1 MKKIYISLYLLLIFT
16 GCESFVE
23 NTSSSI
29 SYVTDEEI
37 NDPANI
43 PFLINGVLNDYS
55 SAHTYVSLWADLLSD
70 ALVNDG
76 KVQGSTDVRGEYL
89 DNGSYDPTVGTY
101 APPYQAIAK
110 VWRSAN
116 SLKSRL
122 DLMDG
127 DESSE
132 KQGYYTAYLY
142 QALPCYLLGTYY
154 GNGPNYPDDGG
165 ATLNESAFLPS
176 GDLYS
181 MAVAYFDSA
190 IVYADEHQEKIIH
203 SLLGRQYL
211 YEGNYSAAAQHA
223 SLGLQQSDESFN
235 ALPGEEDPWP
245 NWYWYEAGSNRTRY
259 TLASRF
265 KRLLGEDF
273 EDTNGN
279 GVWDSTETFTDCA
292 ITGAD
297 VGQGNGM
304 YDGPIEPEEI
314 VRIPLSVAAMTPGQ
328 SYSRYF
334 QMKYPFANSP
344 VSIIDWKETHL
355 ILAELALRGES
366 VNVTAIDAI
375 NAVRSSHGLQSLAS
389 VDYEV
394 LLHERDKELFCQG
407 QRLIDQNRFSD
418 VINWH
423 LPDGETWH
431 YLPVPFEEVLNNPNY
446 P

>member
-1 MKKIYISLYLLLIFT
+1 MKKIYISLYLILIFT

-132 KQGYYTAYLY
+132 KLGYYTAYLY

-181 MAVAYFDSA
+181 MAIAYFDSA

-265 KRLLGEDF
+265 KHLLGEDF

-292 ITGAD
+292 IIGAD

-423 LPDGETWH
+423 LPDGDTWH

>member
-1 MKKIYISLYLLLIFT
+1 M
-16 GCESFVE
+16 
-23 NTSSSI
+23 
-29 SYVTDEEI
+29 TDEEI

-43 PFLINGVLNDYS
+43 PFLVNGVLNDYS
-55 SAHTYVSLWADLLSD
+55 HAHTYVSLWADLLSD

-89 DNGSYDPTVGTY
+89 DNGSYDPTVGSY

-116 SLKSRL
+116 SLKLRL

-132 KQGYYTAYLY
+132 KLGYYTAYLY

-165 ATLNESAFLPS
+165 ATLNESPFLPS
-176 GDLYS
+176 GNLYS
-181 MAVAYFDSA
+181 MAIAYFDTA
-190 IVYADEHQEKIIH
+190 MVYADDHQEKIIH

-211 YEGNYSAAAQHA
+211 YNGNYSAAAQHA
-223 SLGLQQSDESFN
+223 LLGLQQSDESFN

-245 NWYWYEAGSNRTRY
+245 NWYWYEAGGNRTRY
-259 TLASRF
+259 TLDSRF
-265 KRLLGEDF
+265 KLLLGEDF
-273 EDTNGN
+273 EDMNGN
-279 GVWDSTETFTDCA
+279 GVRDTTETFTDCA
-292 ITGAD
+292 IIGAD
-297 VGQGNGM
+297 VGQG
-304 YDGPIEPEEI
+304 DGVYNPPSEPQESS
-314 VRIPLSVAAMTPGQ
+314 RILLSAAAMTPGQ
-328 SYSRYF
+328 NYTRYF
-334 QMKYPFANSP
+334 QMKYPFADSP
-344 VSIIDWKETHL
+344 VPIIDWKENHL

-375 NAVRSSHGLQSLAS
+375 NVVRSSHGLQSLTS

-418 VINWH
+418 VLNWH
-423 LPDGETWH
+423 LPESDTWH

>member
-1 MKKIYISLYLLLIFT
+1 
-16 GCESFVE
+16 
-23 NTSSSI
+23 
-29 SYVTDEEI
+29 
-37 NDPANI
+37 
-43 PFLINGVLNDYS
+43 
-55 SAHTYVSLWADLLSD
+55 
-70 ALVNDG
+70 
-76 KVQGSTDVRGEYL
+76 
-89 DNGSYDPTVGTY
+89 
-101 APPYQAIAK
+101 
-110 VWRSAN
+110 
-116 SLKSRL
+116 
-122 DLMDG
+122 MDG
-127 DESSE
+127 DESS
-132 KQGYYTAYLY
+132 KRYGYYTAYLY

-154 GNGPNYPDDGG
+154 GNGPSYPGDGG
-165 ATLNESAFLPS
+165 ATLDESVFLPS
-176 GDLYS
+176 GELYS
-181 MAVAYFDSA
+181 MSVAYFDSA
-190 IVYADEHQEKIIH
+190 MVYADDHQEKIIH
-203 SLLGRQYL
+203 SLLVRQYL

-223 SLGLQQSDESFN
+223 LLGLQQSDESFN

-265 KRLLGEDF
+265 KHFLGEDF

-297 VGQGNGM
+297 VGQGNGI
-304 YDGPIEPEEI
+304 YDGPLEPEETI
-314 VRIPLSVAAMTPGQ
+314 RLPLSVAAMTPGQ

-334 QMKYPFANSP
+334 QMKYPFADSP
-344 VSIIDWKETHL
+344 VPIIDWKETHL

-375 NAVRSSHGLQSLAS
+375 NAVRLSHGLQLLTS

-418 VINWH
+418 ILNWH
-423 LPDGETWH
+423 LPDSETWH

>member
-1 MKKIYISLYLLLIFT
+1 MKKIYISLYIILIFN

-116 SLKSRL
+116 SLKLRL

-132 KQGYYTAYLY
+132 KLGYYTAYLY

-176 GDLYS
+176 DDLYS
-181 MAVAYFDSA
+181 MAIAYFDSA

-265 KRLLGEDF
+265 KHLLGEDF

-292 ITGAD
+292 IIGAD

-423 LPDGETWH
+423 LPDGDTWH

>member
-132 KQGYYTAYLY
+132 KLGYYTAYLY

-181 MAVAYFDSA
+181 MAIAYFDSA

-265 KRLLGEDF
+265 KHLLGEDF

-292 ITGAD
+292 IIGAD

-375 NAVRSSHGLQSLAS
+375 NSVRLSHGLQSLAS

-418 VINWH
+418 ILNWH
-423 LPDGETWH
+423 LPDGDTWH

>member
-1 MKKIYISLYLLLIFT
+1 MKNIYISLYLLLIFT

-132 KQGYYTAYLY
+132 KLGYYTAYLY

-181 MAVAYFDSA
+181 MAIAYFDSA
-190 IVYADEHQEKIIH
+190 MVYADEHQQKIIH

-211 YEGNYSAAAQHA
+211 YEGNYIAAAQHA

-292 ITGAD
+292 IIGAD

-423 LPDGETWH
+423 LPDGDTWH

>member
-1 MKKIYISLYLLLIFT
+1 MKKIFTSLYLLLIFT

-23 NTSSSI
+23 NTSSSM

-43 PFLINGVLNDYS
+43 PFLVNGVLNDYS
-55 SAHTYVSLWADLLSD
+55 HAHTYVSLWADLLSD

-89 DNGSYDPTVGTY
+89 DNGSYDPTVGSY

-116 SLKSRL
+116 SLKLRL

-132 KQGYYTAYLY
+132 KLGYYIAYLY

-165 ATLNESAFLPS
+165 ATLNESPFLPS
-176 GDLYS
+176 GNLYS
-181 MAVAYFDSA
+181 MAIAYFDTA
-190 IVYADEHQEKIIH
+190 MVYADDHQEKIIH

-211 YEGNYSAAAQHA
+211 YNGNYSAAAQHA

-265 KRLLGEDF
+265 KLLLGEDF
-273 EDTNGN
+273 EDINGN
-279 GVWDSTETFTDCA
+279 GVWDTTETFTDCA
-292 ITGAD
+292 IIGAD
-297 VGQGNGM
+297 VGQG
-304 YDGPIEPEEI
+304 DGVYNPPSEPQESS
-314 VRIPLSVAAMTPGQ
+314 RILLSAAAMTPGQ
-328 SYSRYF
+328 NYTRYF
-334 QMKYPFANSP
+334 QMKYPFADSP
-344 VSIIDWKETHL
+344 VPIIDWKENHL

-375 NAVRSSHGLQSLAS
+375 NAVRLSHGLQSLNS

-394 LLHERDKELFCQG
+394 LLNERDKELFCQG

-418 VINWH
+418 VLNWH
-423 LPDGETWH
+423 LPESDTWH

>member
-1 MKKIYISLYLLLIFT
+1 MKKIYISLYIILIFN

-101 APPYQAIAK
+101 APPYQAIAR

-132 KQGYYTAYLY
+132 KLGYYTAYLY

-181 MAVAYFDSA
+181 MAIAYFDSA

-265 KRLLGEDF
+265 KHLLGEDF

-292 ITGAD
+292 IIGAD

-314 VRIPLSVAAMTPGQ
+314 VRLPLSVAAMTPGQ

-423 LPDGETWH
+423 LPDGDTWH

>member
-265 KRLLGEDF
+265 KHLLGEDF

-292 ITGAD
+292 IIGAD

-423 LPDGETWH
+423 LPDGDTWH

>member
-1 MKKIYISLYLLLIFT
+1 MKKIFTSLYILLIFT

-55 SAHTYVSLWADLLSD
+55 HAHTYVSLWADLLSD

-89 DNGSYDPTVGTY
+89 DNGSYDPTVGSY

-116 SLKSRL
+116 SLKLRL

-132 KQGYYTAYLY
+132 KLGYYIAYLY

-154 GNGPNYPDDGG
+154 GNGPTYPDDGG
-165 ATLNESAFLPS
+165 ATLNESPFLPS
-176 GDLYS
+176 GNLYS
-181 MAVAYFDSA
+181 MAIAYFDTA
-190 IVYADEHQEKIIH
+190 MVYADDHQEKIIH

-211 YEGNYSAAAQHA
+211 YNGNYSAAAQHA

-265 KRLLGEDF
+265 KLLLGEDF
-273 EDTNGN
+273 EDINGN
-279 GVWDSTETFTDCA
+279 GVWDTTETFTDCA
-292 ITGAD
+292 IIGAD
-297 VGQGNGM
+297 VGQG
-304 YDGPIEPEEI
+304 DGVYNPPSEPQESS
-314 VRIPLSVAAMTPGQ
+314 RILLSPAAMTPGQ
-328 SYSRYF
+328 NYTRYF
-334 QMKYPFANSP
+334 QMKYPFADSP
-344 VSIIDWKETHL
+344 VPIIDWKENHL

-375 NAVRSSHGLQSLAS
+375 NAVRSSHGLQSLIS

-418 VINWH
+418 VLNWH
-423 LPDGETWH
+423 LPESDTWH

>member
-1 MKKIYISLYLLLIFT
+1 
-16 GCESFVE
+16 
-23 NTSSSI
+23 
-29 SYVTDEEI
+29 
-37 NDPANI
+37 
-43 PFLINGVLNDYS
+43 
-55 SAHTYVSLWADLLSD
+55 
-70 ALVNDG
+70 
-76 KVQGSTDVRGEYL
+76 
-89 DNGSYDPTVGTY
+89 
-101 APPYQAIAK
+101 
-110 VWRSAN
+110 
-116 SLKSRL
+116 
-122 DLMDG
+122 MDG

-132 KQGYYTAYLY
+132 KLGYYTAYLY

-176 GDLYS
+176 DDLYS
-181 MAVAYFDSA
+181 MAIAYFDSA

-203 SLLGRQYL
+203 SLLADNTFMRVTTVLQLNMLHWVFSRVMNLLMHFQERRTHGQIGIGTKQEVTEPL
-211 YEGNYSAAAQHA
+211 YT
-223 SLGLQQSDESFN
+223 SL
-235 ALPGEEDPWP
+235 
-245 NWYWYEAGSNRTRY
+245 
-259 TLASRF
+259 RF
-265 KRLLGEDF
+265 KHLLGEDF

-292 ITGAD
+292 IIGAD

-375 NAVRSSHGLQSLAS
+375 NAVRSSHGFNHLQ
-389 VDYEV
+389 V
-394 LLHERDKELFCQG
+394 LIMRSFCTNGIRNYFAKGRD
-407 QRLIDQNRFSD
+407 
-418 VINWH
+418 
-423 LPDGETWH
+423 
-431 YLPVPFEEVLNNPNY
+431 
-446 P
+446 

>member
-1 MKKIYISLYLLLIFT
+1 MKKKYIPLYLLLIFS

-55 SAHTYVSLWADLLSD
+55 NAHTYVSLWADLLSD

-101 APPYQAIAK
+101 APPYQAVAK

-116 SLKSRL
+116 SLKLRL

-127 DESSE
+127 GESSE
-132 KQGYYTAYLY
+132 RYGYYIAYLY

-154 GNGPNYPDDGG
+154 GNGPSYPGDGG
-165 ATLNESAFLPS
+165 ATLNESAFLSS
-176 GDLYS
+176 GELYS
-181 MAVAYFDSA
+181 MAAAYFDSA
-190 IVYADEHQEKIIH
+190 MVYANDHQEKIIH

-223 SLGLQQSDESFN
+223 LLGLQQSDESFF

-265 KRLLGEDF
+265 KHFLGEDF
-273 EDTNGN
+273 EDINGN

-297 VGQGNGM
+297 VGQGNGI
-304 YDGPIEPEEI
+304 YDGPLEPEEI
-314 VRIPLSVAAMTPGQ
+314 VRLPLSVAAMTPGQ

-334 QMKYPFANSP
+334 QMKYPFADSP
-344 VSIIDWKETHL
+344 VPIIDWKETHL

-366 VNVTAIDAI
+366 VSVTAIDAI
-375 NAVRSSHGLQSLAS
+375 NAVRSAHGLQLLTS
-389 VDYEV
+389 VNYEV

-418 VINWH
+418 VLNWH
-423 LPDGETWH
+423 LPDSETWH

>member
-1 MKKIYISLYLLLIFT
+1 MKKIYIPLYLLLIFT

-132 KQGYYTAYLY
+132 KLGYYTAYLY

-165 ATLNESAFLPS
+165 ATLNESTFLPS

-181 MAVAYFDSA
+181 MSIAYFDSA
-190 IVYADEHQEKIIH
+190 IVYADEHQQKIIH

-211 YEGNYSAAAQHA
+211 YEGNYIAAAQHA

-235 ALPGEEDPWP
+235 GLPGEEDPWP

-265 KRLLGEDF
+265 KHLLGEDF

-279 GVWDSTETFTDCA
+279 GVWDSTEIFTDCA

-314 VRIPLSVAAMTPGQ
+314 VRLPLSAAAMTPGQ

-344 VSIIDWKETHL
+344 VSIIDWKENHL

-431 YLPVPFEEVLNNPNY
+431 YLPVPFEEELNNPNY

>member
-1 MKKIYISLYLLLIFT
+1 
-16 GCESFVE
+16 
-23 NTSSSI
+23 
-29 SYVTDEEI
+29 
-37 NDPANI
+37 
-43 PFLINGVLNDYS
+43 
-55 SAHTYVSLWADLLSD
+55 
-70 ALVNDG
+70 
-76 KVQGSTDVRGEYL
+76 
-89 DNGSYDPTVGTY
+89 
-101 APPYQAIAK
+101 
-110 VWRSAN
+110 
-116 SLKSRL
+116 
-122 DLMDG
+122 MDG

-176 GDLYS
+176 DDLYS
-181 MAVAYFDSA
+181 MAIAYFDSA

-265 KRLLGEDF
+265 KHLLGEDF

-292 ITGAD
+292 IIGAD

-423 LPDGETWH
+423 LPVDDTWH

>member
-1 MKKIYISLYLLLIFT
+1 MKKIYIPLYLLLIFS

-29 SYVTDEEI
+29 SYVTDDEI

-116 SLKSRL
+116 SLKLRL

-132 KQGYYTAYLY
+132 KLGYYTAYLY

-154 GNGPNYPDDGG
+154 GNGPSYPGDGG

-176 GDLYS
+176 GELYS

-190 IVYADEHQEKIIH
+190 MVYADDHQEKIIH

-211 YEGNYSAAAQHA
+211 YEGNYSAAAQHVL
-223 SLGLQQSDESFN
+223 LGLQQGDESFS

-265 KRLLGEDF
+265 KHFLGEDF

-279 GVWDSTETFTDCA
+279 GVWDSTESFTDCA
-292 ITGAD
+292 INGAD
-297 VGQGNGM
+297 VGQGNGI
-304 YDGPIEPEEI
+304 YDGPLEPEEVI
-314 VRIPLSVAAMTPGQ
+314 RLPLSVATMTPGQ

-344 VSIIDWKETHL
+344 VPIIDWKETHL

-366 VNVTAIDAI
+366 VNLTAIDAI
-375 NAVRSSHGLQSLAS
+375 NAVRSSHGLQLLTS
-389 VDYEV
+389 VNYEV
-394 LLHERDKELFCQG
+394 LLQERDKELFCQG

-418 VINWH
+418 VLNWH

>member
-1 MKKIYISLYLLLIFT
+1 MKKIYIPLLLLLIFS

-116 SLKSRL
+116 SLKLSL

-127 DESSE
+127 DELSE
-132 KQGYYTAYLY
+132 RYGYYTAYLY

-154 GNGPNYPDDGG
+154 GNGPSYPGDGG
-165 ATLNESAFLPS
+165 ATLDESVFLPS
-176 GDLYS
+176 GELYS
-181 MAVAYFDSA
+181 MSVAYFDSA
-190 IVYADEHQEKIIH
+190 MVYADDHQEKIIH

-223 SLGLQQSDESFN
+223 LLGLQQSDESFN

-265 KRLLGEDF
+265 KHFLGEDF

-297 VGQGNGM
+297 VGQGNGI
-304 YDGPIEPEEI
+304 YDGPLEPEETI
-314 VRIPLSVAAMTPGQ
+314 RLPLSVAAMTPGQ

-334 QMKYPFANSP
+334 QMKYPFADSP
-344 VSIIDWKETHL
+344 VPIIDWKETHL

-366 VNVTAIDAI
+366 VNVTAIEAI
-375 NAVRSSHGLQSLAS
+375 NAVRLSHGLQLLTS

-394 LLHERDKELFCQG
+394 LSHERDKELFCQG

-418 VINWH
+418 ILNWH
-423 LPDGETWH
+423 LPDSETWH

>member
-132 KQGYYTAYLY
+132 KLGYYTAYLY

-181 MAVAYFDSA
+181 MAIAYFDSA

-265 KRLLGEDF
+265 KHLLGEDF

-292 ITGAD
+292 IIGAD

-423 LPDGETWH
+423 LPDGDTWH

>member
-1 MKKIYISLYLLLIFT
+1 MKKIYIPLLLLLIFS

-116 SLKSRL
+116 SLKLRL
-122 DLMDG
+122 DLVDG
-127 DESSE
+127 DESS
-132 KQGYYTAYLY
+132 KRYGYYTAYLY

-154 GNGPNYPDDGG
+154 GNGPSYPGDGG
-165 ATLNESAFLPS
+165 ATLDESVFLPS
-176 GDLYS
+176 GELYS
-181 MAVAYFDSA
+181 MSVAYFDSA
-190 IVYADEHQEKIIH
+190 MVYADDHQEKIIH

-223 SLGLQQSDESFN
+223 LLGLQQSDESFN

-265 KRLLGEDF
+265 KHFLGEDF

-297 VGQGNGM
+297 VGQGNGI
-304 YDGPIEPEEI
+304 YDGQLEPEETI
-314 VRIPLSVAAMTPGQ
+314 RLPLSVAAMTPGQ

-334 QMKYPFANSP
+334 QMKYPFADSP
-344 VSIIDWKETHL
+344 VPIIDWKETHL

-366 VNVTAIDAI
+366 VNVTAIEAI
-375 NAVRSSHGLQSLAS
+375 NAVRLSHGLQLLTS

-394 LLHERDKELFCQG
+394 LSHERDKELFCQG

-418 VINWH
+418 ILNWH
-423 LPDGETWH
+423 LPDSETWH

>member
-1 MKKIYISLYLLLIFT
+1 MKKIYISLYIILIFN

-55 SAHTYVSLWADLLSD
+55 SAHTHVSLWADLLSD

-190 IVYADEHQEKIIH
+190 IVYADEHQQKIIH

-375 NAVRSSHGLQSLAS
+375 NAVRSSHGLQLLAS

-423 LPDGETWH
+423 LPDGDTWH
-431 YLPVPFEEVLNNPNY
+431 YLPLPFEEVLNNPNY

>member
-43 PFLINGVLNDYS
+43 PFLINGVLTDYS

-116 SLKSRL
+116 SLKLRL

-132 KQGYYTAYLY
+132 KLGYYTAYLY

-176 GDLYS
+176 DDLYS
-181 MAVAYFDSA
+181 MAIAYFDSA

-265 KRLLGEDF
+265 KHLLGEDF

-292 ITGAD
+292 IIGAD

-423 LPDGETWH
+423 LPDGDTWH

>member
-1 MKKIYISLYLLLIFT
+1 MKKIYIPLLLLLIFS

-116 SLKSRL
+116 SLKLSL

-127 DESSE
+127 DELSE
-132 KQGYYTAYLY
+132 RYGYYTAYLY

-154 GNGPNYPDDGG
+154 GNGPSYPGDGG
-165 ATLNESAFLPS
+165 ATLDESVFLPS
-176 GDLYS
+176 GELYS
-181 MAVAYFDSA
+181 MSVAYFDSA
-190 IVYADEHQEKIIH
+190 MVYADDHQEKIIH

-223 SLGLQQSDESFN
+223 LLGLQQSDESFN

-265 KRLLGEDF
+265 KHFLGEDF

-297 VGQGNGM
+297 VGQGNGI
-304 YDGPIEPEEI
+304 YDGQLEPEETI
-314 VRIPLSVAAMTPGQ
+314 RLPLSVAAMTPGQ

-334 QMKYPFANSP
+334 QMKYPFADSP
-344 VSIIDWKETHL
+344 VPIIDWKETHL

-366 VNVTAIDAI
+366 VNVTAIEAI
-375 NAVRSSHGLQSLAS
+375 NAVRLSHGLQLLTS

-394 LLHERDKELFCQG
+394 LSHERDKELFCQG

-418 VINWH
+418 ILNWH
-423 LPDGETWH
+423 LPDSETWH

>member
-132 KQGYYTAYLY
+132 KLGYYTAYLY

-181 MAVAYFDSA
+181 MAIAYFDSA

-292 ITGAD
+292 IIGAD

-423 LPDGETWH
+423 LPDGDTWH

>member
-1 MKKIYISLYLLLIFT
+1 MKKIYISLYIILIIN

-132 KQGYYTAYLY
+132 KLGYYTAYLY

-223 SLGLQQSDESFN
+223 SLGLQQSYEPFN

-265 KRLLGEDF
+265 KHLLGEDF

-292 ITGAD
+292 IIGAD

-423 LPDGETWH
+423 LPDGDTWH
-431 YLPVPFEEVLNNPNY
+431 YLPVPFEEILNNPNY

>member
-132 KQGYYTAYLY
+132 KLGYYTAYLY

-176 GDLYS
+176 DDLYS
-181 MAVAYFDSA
+181 MAIAYFDSA

-265 KRLLGEDF
+265 KHLLGEDF

-292 ITGAD
+292 IIGAD

-423 LPDGETWH
+423 LPDGDTWH

>member
-273 EDTNGN
+273 DDTNGN

-292 ITGAD
+292 IIGAD

-423 LPDGETWH
+423 LPDGDTWH

>member
-1 MKKIYISLYLLLIFT
+1 MKKIYIPLYLLLIFS

-116 SLKSRL
+116 SLKLRL

-132 KQGYYTAYLY
+132 RYGYYTAYLY

-154 GNGPNYPDDGG
+154 GNGPSYPGDGG

-176 GDLYS
+176 GELYS

-190 IVYADEHQEKIIH
+190 MVYADDHQEKIIH

-211 YEGNYSAAAQHA
+211 YEGNYSVAAQHA
-223 SLGLQQSDESFN
+223 LLGLQQSDESFF

-265 KRLLGEDF
+265 KHFLGEDF

-279 GVWDSTETFTDCA
+279 GIWDSTETYTDCA

-297 VGQGNGM
+297 VGQGNGI
-304 YDGPIEPEEI
+304 YDGPLEPEEI
-314 VRIPLSVAAMTPGQ
+314 IRLPLSVAAMTPGQ

-334 QMKYPFANSP
+334 QMKYPFADSP
-344 VSIIDWKETHL
+344 VPIIDWKETHL

-375 NAVRSSHGLQSLAS
+375 NAVRSSHGLQLLTS

-407 QRLIDQNRFSD
+407 QRLIDQNRFSN
-418 VINWH
+418 ILNWH
-423 LPDGETWH
+423 LPDSETWH

>member
-1 MKKIYISLYLLLIFT
+1 MKKIYISLYIILIFN

-110 VWRSAN
+110 AWRSAN
-116 SLKSRL
+116 SLKLRL

-132 KQGYYTAYLY
+132 KLGYYTAYLY

-181 MAVAYFDSA
+181 MAIAYFDSA

-211 YEGNYSAAAQHA
+211 YKGNYSAAAQHA

-265 KRLLGEDF
+265 KHLLGEDF
-273 EDTNGN
+273 EDANGN

-292 ITGAD
+292 INGAD
-297 VGQGNGM
+297 VGQGNVM

-314 VRIPLSVAAMTPGQ
+314 IRLPLSVAAMTPGQ

-334 QMKYPFANSP
+334 QMKYPLANSP

-418 VINWH
+418 ILNWH
-423 LPDGETWH
+423 LPDGDTWH